1 MISSPYTTN
10 YEGQARRMGVE
21 LEFSGLTLQEIS
33 DTIASC
39 FGGRID
45 IKGRYVSEILT
56 ERFSDA
62 GSFSVEL
69 DASLLKD
76 GKMSGYLNRLSLGKK
91 EIADRM
97 EDLIAD
103 SAMEFVPM
111 EIVTPPLLI
120 SDLPE
125 LEKLREAL
133 QKQSVEGTRSS
144 VFNAFGLHLNP
155 EVPSLEA
162 DSLRDFLRAFILMY
176 DWLEERHDV
185 DSSRHVTPYIDP
197 FPRKYARLIM
207 QESYRPDISQLID
220 DYLLHNPTRNRPLDM
235 LPLFTFIDEQKVTT
249 AVNDGLTTKRPTFHY
264 RLPNCDISNPEWSF
278 TQEWN
283 HWVVVER
290 IASNKDKLQKLTA
303 SYLEYLEE
311 PGKRFLSH
319 MKQQFSKWFK

>member
-1 MISSPYTTN
+1 MKPSPYTTN
-10 YEGQARRMGVE
+10 HEGQPRRMGVE
-21 LEFSGLTLQEIS
+21 LEFSGLSLEEIS
-33 DTIASC
+33 RTVADC
-39 FGGRID
+39 FGGDID
-45 IKGRYVSEILT
+45 IQGRYVSEIHT
-56 ERFSDA
+56 RQFSDA
-62 GSFSVEL
+62 GAFSVEL

-76 GKMSGYLNRLSLGKK
+76 GKMSGYLDRLSLGKK
-91 EIADRM
+91 EIADKM

-120 SDLPE
+120 TDLPE
-125 LEKLREAL
+125 LEKLRIAL

-155 EVPSLEA
+155 EVPSLEPA
-162 DSLRDFLRAFILMY
+162 ELRDFLRAFILMY
-176 DWLEERHDV
+176 DWLEERHQV

-207 QESYRPDISQLID
+207 QQNYAPDISQLID

-235 LPLFTFIDEQKVTT
+235 LPLFTFIDEEKVT
-249 AVNDGLTTKRPTFHY
+249 AAINDGLTTKRPTFHY

-278 TQEWN
+278 TQEWD

-290 IASNKDKLQKLTA
+290 IASNKDKMERLTA
-303 SYLEYLEE
+303 SYLEYLEQ
-311 PGKRFLSH
+311 PGKRFVSH
-319 MKQQFSKWFK
+319 MKQQFNKWFK